1 MLMLK
6 PTTPPWRNPRIVLTL
21 TLIFLVGFL
30 TGALS
35 MRLEVKRAVQR
46 QESFAEV
53 ARKEIALEKLTKDL
67 DLTPEQRKHLDMVLD
82 DFVKYVQMLQV
93 QMDEVRA
100 DGKDR
105 IMGILNPQ
113 QKKKFE
119 KMLGELQARRNQQ

>member
-1 MLMLK
+1 MLK